1 MLRREQVHKIAC
13 NHYLTKDMKLTPMT
27 NSDTAVC
34 WFAMDFAEE
43 EAAEE
48 QFSVKFKNAELKK
61 AFMDK
66 FVSLQQQLP
75 S

>member
-13 NHYLTKDMKLTPMT
+13 NHYLTKEMRLVPMN
-27 NSDTAVC
+27 NSETAVC

-48 QFSVKFKNAELKK
+48 QFAARFKSVELVK
-61 AFMDK
+61 AFRDK
-66 FVSLQQQLP
+66 FESLQQQLP
-75 S
+75 

>member
-13 NHYLTKDMKLTPMT
+13 NHYLTKDMRLTPMS

-34 WFAMDFAEE
+34 WFAMDYAEE

-48 QFSVKFKNAELKK
+48 QFAAKFKNSDVLKT
-61 AFMDK
+61 FREK
-66 FVSLQQQLP
+66 FESLQKQL
-75 S
+75 